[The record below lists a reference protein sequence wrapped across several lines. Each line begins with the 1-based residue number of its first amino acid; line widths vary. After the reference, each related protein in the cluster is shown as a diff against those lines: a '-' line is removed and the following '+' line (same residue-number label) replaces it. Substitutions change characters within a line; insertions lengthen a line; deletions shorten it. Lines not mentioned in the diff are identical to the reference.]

1 MAGIAGIARPGVRKE
16 VEMMLSSI
24 NHRGRSYRHIIEKDG
39 ITAGIIWN
47 EHEDSSV
54 KGSLEKG
61 EIGYTSGPGHYIKGI
76 ISDGQIR
83 LYRDE
88 LGVAPLYYGKDR
100 SGNLCFASEVKG
112 LLKVTDNV
120 LELAPGHSIDNTGP
134 AAFYK
139 LEKGNYLDQDPEK
152 TAKEL
157 HEILNKAVSEC
168 IRSDEAG
175 SWLSGGLDSSA
186 ICALAAGKVRKLK
199 TFTAGIKGAPD
210 LKYAGE
216 MAQFLKSEH
225 HEIIVTVDDLIK
237 ALPAVIYHLESFDAL
252 LVRSSMTNYLVAKLA
267 SEHISE
273 VFSGEGGDELFAGY
287 EYLKTIPVS
296 SLEDELLKIT
306 GSLHNT
312 ALQRVDRSASAHGIT
327 AHVIFADPE
336 VIKFAF
342 TIPVRYKIFRN
353 TEKWILRKALE
364 GLLPDEI
371 LKRPKAKFW
380 EGAGIK
386 DLVSEYASEKITD
399 NDFRKERKLTDEL
412 ILNTKEELFYYRI
425 FREQFGMDMDLSWIG
440 RTKGSPTEIS

>member
-1 MAGIAGIARPGVRKE
+1 MAGIAGITGSDARKE
-16 VEMMLSSI
+16 VELMLGSI
-24 NHRGRSYRHIIEKDG
+24 NHRGKYHRHIIEKDG

-47 EHEDSSV
+47 EHEDESV
-54 KGSLEKG
+54 KRSLERG
-61 EIGYTSGPGHYIKGI
+61 EIGYMSGPGHYIKGI
-76 ISDGQIR
+76 VAGGQIR
-83 LYRDE
+83 FYRDE
-88 LGVAPLYYGKDR
+88 LGVAPFYYGKDR
-100 SGNLCFASEVKG
+100 SGRLCFASEVKG
-112 LLKVTDNV
+112 LLKVTDDI
-120 LELAPGHSIDNTGP
+120 LELAPGHSIDNSGT

-139 LEKGNYLDQDPEK
+139 LETGKYLEQDPEK

-157 HEILNKAVSEC
+157 QKILKKAVSEC

-186 ICALAAGKVRKLK
+186 ICALAAGEVRKLK

-216 MAQFLKSEH
+216 MAHFLRSEH
-225 HEIIVTVDDLIK
+225 HEVIVTVDDLIK
-237 ALPAVIYHLESFDAL
+237 ALPDVIYHLESFDAL
-252 LVRSSMTNYLVAKLA
+252 LVRSSITNYLVAKLA
-267 SEHISE
+267 SEHTSE

-287 EYLKTIPVS
+287 EYLKTIPVT
-296 SLEDELLKIT
+296 SLEDELIKIT
-306 GSLHNT
+306 GGLHNT

-327 AHVIFADPE
+327 AHVVFADPE
-336 VIKFAF
+336 VVSFAF
-342 TIPVRYKIFRN
+342 KIPVRYKIFGS

-386 DLVSEYASEKITD
+386 DLVSDYASEKITD

-425 FREQFGMDMDLSWIG
+425 FREQFGKDMDLSWIG
-440 RTKGSPTEIS
+440 RTKGSPTDS